1 MLDAGEALLLHGS
14 HELTVDDQGSRGIAV
29 VGVDAEDVH
38 AILGRITTDLAA
50 GGCIDGPFWS
60 LRSMG

>member
-1 MLDAGEALLLHGS
+1 MLQAGEALLLDGT

-38 AILGRITTDLAA
+38 AILGRITTGSGSWWVHRWAVQ
-50 GGCIDGPFWS
+50 S